1 MTSIDQSTSPTAK
14 KITWLAFECIRQRN
28 TLVEDS
34 VQLSLVVVQAE
45 LGREVL
51 VADFAG
57 ELLTVDADHVAPVA
71 GVVLESLAADVAGE
85 QLDVRMCGDVVLEVV
100 PGEEPLT
107 TEFADVHST
116 FFSWIVLK
124 IEGSL
129 Y

>member
-1 MTSIDQSTSPTAK
+1 M
-14 KITWLAFECIRQRN
+14 
-28 TLVEDS
+28 
-34 VQLSLVVVQAE
+34 
-45 LGREVL
+45 
-51 VADFAG
+51 
-57 ELLTVDADHVAPVA
+57 TVDADHVTAIA
-71 GVVLESLAADVAGE
+71 RIVLEPLAADVAGE

>member
-34 VQLSLVVVQAE
+34 VQLSLVVVQPE

-57 ELLTVDADHVAPVA
+57 ELLTVDADHVPPVA
-71 GVVLESLAADVAGE
+71 GVVLEPLAADVAGE
-85 QLDVRMCGDVVLEVV
+85 QLDVGVGGDVVLQVV
-100 PGEEPLT
+100 SGEETLPAQL
-107 TEFADVHST
+107 ADVDPT
-116 FFSWIVLK
+116 LLAGVVLQ
-124 IEGSL
+124 EVQEL
-129 Y
+129 